1 MGTTVR
7 TPEFLVKKIEYFIG
21 IRVDR
26 RLPFGQLSC
35 MIGGKGHPSHC
46 DVYHWDD
53 VIEAEWKV
61 LDGERIVA
69 QGTTGGSSGDMA
81 WSDSFMD
88 RYLGEFVGEPD
99 KKYVVEVKF
108 IKDGTPL
115 KALNPRLFVRMADS
129 WN

>member
-1 MGTTVR
+1 
-7 TPEFLVKKIEYFIG
+7 
-21 IRVDR
+21 
-26 RLPFGQLSC
+26 

-46 DVYHWDD
+46 DVYHWDNL
-53 VIEAEWKV
+53 IEAEWKV
-61 LDGERIVA
+61 LDGGRIVA

-115 KALNPRLFVRMADS
+115 KVVNPRLFVRMADS